1 MHSIIETRRS
11 RTSLIIFIILAVFG
25 SYFTLHTLLSPQ
37 QPLLPFFSTPFGFAS
52 SKTTYHNY
60 TSAFSFDLDLA
71 TNPSWMALIPNT
83 TSLGSLS
90 IPGTHDTFTNNLI
103 HNVGFQCQNHD
114 LVTQLHAGLRYF
126 DVRGRLVYDPAD
138 SERKDPPLIA
148 IYHGHV
154 ATGYDFPYVLQTV
167 FDFLEAHPTEGV
179 ILRVKEEGAPLPVGR
194 STPAADAQADEDEE
208 WVSEKYNTTFEEAF
222 NYYRHTNPLTAP
234 GCAQH
239 LLTPWPRS
247 PSDDESSSSS
257 SSRMVPTMGE
267 LRGRALVLYE
277 FQTKAADDPD
287 PPDYGIR
294 WTSPH
299 IALEDMW
306 VILAPEL
313 LEQKWAAVRANLEAA
328 GAARLD
334 DDVLFLSHLSASVGV
349 TPIEAAAGPLLE
361 RTNGSVI
368 LGLNERTGRWLEEGW
383 GGKTGV
389 VMADFP
395 GRRLV
400 EGILERNTWLMGKEG
415 VDWA

>member
-1 MHSIIETRRS
+1 MHSLIETRRS
-11 RTSLIIFIILAVFG
+11 RTSLIIFLILAVFG
-25 SYFTLHTLLSPQ
+25 SYFTLHALLSPQ
-37 QPLLPFFSTPFGFAS
+37 QPLLPFFSNPFWATGSAS

-60 TSAFSFDLDLA
+60 TSAFSFNLDLA
-71 TNPSWMALIPNT
+71 INPSWMARIPNT
-83 TSLGSLS
+83 TSLSSLS

-138 SERKDPPLIA
+138 SERENPPVIA

-154 ATGYDFPYVLQTV
+154 ATGYDFQYVLETV
-167 FDFLEAHPTEGV
+167 FDFLEEHPTEGV

-194 STPAADAQADEDEE
+194 SSPAADAQADEDDE

-239 LLTPWPRS
+239 LLTPWPPS
-247 PSDDESSSSS
+247 PKGESSES
-257 SSRMVPTMGE
+257 SSRMVPTLGE

-277 FQTKAADDPD
+277 FATTADPG
-287 PPDYGIR
+287 YGIS

-328 GAARLD
+328 AGAREGE
-334 DDVLFLSHLSASVGV
+334 DVLFLSHLSASVGV
-349 TPIEAAAGPLLE
+349 TPIEAAAGPLLD

-368 LGLNERTGRWLEEGW
+368 LGLNERTGRWLEKGR

-400 EGILERNTWLMGKEG
+400 GEILKRNEWLLDKDEEGGT
-415 VDWA
+415 A